1 MAGSLCH
8 AIARHVADS
17 GHMLKLLRARKMCS
31 RSRKRLKGGQWTVDT
46 RYIPCVVESLCI
58 QSDSGKTT

>member
-31 RSRKRLKGGQWTVDT
+31 RSRKRLKGGQWTVD
-46 RYIPCVVESLCI
+46 
-58 QSDSGKTT
+58 SGHSIYTVCRRIAMHPIRLW